1 MDVMNLFCVQISMT
15 PVVTDMSE
23 QAKKS
28 KYGCVGLCI
37 HDENTHNF
45 LDTAMGKNTHR
56 NP

>member
-15 PVVTDMSE
+15 PIVKDMSE

-37 HDENTHNF
+37 DDENTHNF
-45 LDTAMGKNTHR
+45 SDIAMGEKY
-56 NP
+56 

>member
-15 PVVTDMSE
+15 PIVKDMSE

-37 HDENTHNF
+37 DDENTHNF
-45 LDTAMGKNTHR
+45 SDTAMGKKY
-56 NP
+56 